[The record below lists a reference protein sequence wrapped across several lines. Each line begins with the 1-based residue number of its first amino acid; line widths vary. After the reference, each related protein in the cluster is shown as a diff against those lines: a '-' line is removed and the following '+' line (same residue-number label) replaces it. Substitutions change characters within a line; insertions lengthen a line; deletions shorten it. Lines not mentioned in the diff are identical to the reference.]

1 MSGLERT
8 PSYDAD
14 SLVTYDKSV
23 DFLSDPRFVSAY
35 RRGMDSGHHICRPKG
50 SSDDLHIEWRVHVA
64 LWAASHGTKLD
75 GDFVECGVNTGMM
88 SLAICEFLDFDT
100 LGKTFWLFDTYAG
113 IPREQI
119 TPAEA
124 KLGRHDEND
133 RYYSESYDTAR
144 RNFAPFR
151 NAKLVRGRVPDSL
164 ANVRVERVA
173 YLSLDMNVAEPEVA
187 ALRFF
192 WGKLSPGAI
201 VLLDDYAWLGYRPQ
215 KDAIDDL
222 ASELGVDV
230 LTLPT
235 GQGLIV
241 RPPS

>member
-1 MSGLERT
+1 M

-14 SLVTYDKSV
+14 GLVVYDKSV
-23 DFLSDPRFVSAY
+23 DFLDDPRFRSAY
-35 RRGMDSGHHICRPKG
+35 WRGMDSGHHICRPKG

-64 LWAASHGTKLD
+64 LWAASHGAKLD

-88 SLAICEFLDFDT
+88 SLAICEFLDFDA
-100 LGKTFWLFDTYAG
+100 LDKTFWLFDTFAG
-113 IPREQI
+113 IPDEQI

-124 KLGRHDEND
+124 RLGRNAENEQ
-133 RYYSESYDTAR
+133 YYSDVYDVAR

-151 NAKLVRGRVPDSL
+151 HAQLVRGRVPDSL
-164 ANVRVERVA
+164 STVEIDGVA
-173 YLSLDMNVAEPEVA
+173 YLSLDMNIAEPEVA

-192 WGKLSPGAI
+192 WVRLTPGAT
-201 VLLDDYAWLGYRPQ
+201 VLLDDYGWTGYRPQ
-215 KDAIDDL
+215 KDAIDEL
-222 ASELGVDV
+222 ASELDVAV

-241 RPPS
+241 RPPK